1 MAISVIL
8 RPVLWKDYR
17 NIIFNAS
24 VFLIFFNFRNINLSL
39 LEISSLRIIEC
50 SSLQQVKTYFQ
61 VFKVINTH
69 SFQK

>member
-1 MAISVIL
+1 L
-8 RPVLWKDYR
+8 GEDYR

-24 VFLIFFNFRNINLSL
+24 IFLIFFNFSNVNLSL
-39 LEISSLRIIEC
+39 LEIASLRIIEC
-50 SSLQQVKTYFQ
+50 SSLQQVKKYFQ